1 MLENKSYDQT
11 WGASS
16 PATYLNQT
24 LVPKGVLLTNYY
36 GVGHA
41 SLDNY
46 IAEISGQAPNPAT
59 RDDCTTYA
67 PFVSTGTG
75 AYGQL
80 LGSGCVFP
88 SSVMT
93 VADQLTAAG
102 KTWKAYE
109 EDIAN
114 SATESKTCRHPAIG
128 SVDPTLLA
136 RKGDQYA
143 TRHDPFVYFHSIIDS
158 PACASEVVGLDQL
171 GPDLASASATPNLVF
186 ITPNLC
192 HDGHDAP
199 CVDGEPGGLA
209 SSDQFLSQWVP
220 EILASPAFTS
230 GGMLV
235 VTFDEAEVSG
245 SDADSSSC
253 CNTPP
258 DPNSAQPGG
267 NGPGGGRIGAVVV
280 SVASKPGTTDATAY
294 NHYGLLCSI
303 EDVFGLSHLGF
314 AGAPGMPCF
323 GTDVYNG

>member
-1 MLENKSYDQT
+1 M
-11 WGASS
+11 
-16 PATYLNQT
+16 
-24 LVPKGVLLTNYY
+24 
-36 GVGHA
+36 
-41 SLDNY
+41 
-46 IAEISGQAPNPAT
+46 
-59 RDDCTTYA
+59 
-67 PFVSTGTG
+67 
-75 AYGQL
+75 
-80 LGSGCVFP
+80 
-88 SSVMT
+88 
-93 VADQLTAAG
+93 
-102 KTWKAYE
+102 
-109 EDIAN
+109 AN
-114 SATESKTCRHPAIG
+114 SATEPKTCRHPAIG

-143 TRHDPFVYFHSIIDS
+143 TRHNPFVYFHSIIDS
-158 PACASEVVGLDQL
+158 PACASDVVDLDQL
-171 GPDLASASATPNLVF
+171 APGPRVGRATPNLVF

-209 SSDQFLSQWVP
+209 SADQFLCAVGAADP
-220 EILASPAFTS
+220 RLARLHAGRDARDHLRRSR
-230 GGMLV
+230 GV
-235 VTFDEAEVSG
+235 R

-258 DPNSAQPGG
+258 DPNIAQPGG